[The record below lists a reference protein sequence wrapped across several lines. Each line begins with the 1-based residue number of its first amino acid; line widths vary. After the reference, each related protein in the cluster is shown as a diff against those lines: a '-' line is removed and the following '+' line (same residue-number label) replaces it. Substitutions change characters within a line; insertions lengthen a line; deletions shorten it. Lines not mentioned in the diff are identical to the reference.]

1 MDKKTLIGGGI
12 GVAVALAVAM
22 IWNTFFLGVETNVG
36 NNPKILALETKLD
49 AHIANFNSF
58 QSETIEI
65 HATARAER
73 AAIISNQDRILDA
86 LIGD

>member
-12 GVAVALAVAM
+12 GVAIALVVALL
-22 IWNTFFLGVETNVG
+22 WDTFSLGVESQVAS
-36 NNPKILALETKLD
+36 NPKITALEGKLD

-58 QSETIEI
+58 QTDSIVI

-73 AAIISNQDRILDA
+73 QAIIANQDRILDV